1 MEDTDLF
8 NDNTDKTLLAAFAW
22 WERRRVLYN
31 VSVGAA
37 GIFVLFRLPFFSVID
52 FVGVLLFGIIANL
65 LYSLGFLTEV
75 AAKHYLKSNIDFTEK
90 RKIIFSIGIV
100 GSILLTILFG
110 ELFRMILFSMPG

>member
-37 GIFVLFRLPFFSVID
+37 GIFVLFRLPFLVS
-52 FVGVLLFGIIANL
+52 
-65 LYSLGFLTEV
+65 
-75 AAKHYLKSNIDFTEK
+75 
-90 RKIIFSIGIV
+90 
-100 GSILLTILFG
+100 
-110 ELFRMILFSMPG
+110 